1 MDGEM
6 AYYTLSE
13 EGPANVYYTAIDN
26 VGKLPVYFGI
36 LKIGA
41 LAVPLNF
48 RYTPLEIK
56 NCLNDQLVEALVGDA
71 DQSLVG
77 LGLAAGIGLHL
88 RPGPGD
94 DVEDGRLAAE
104 R

>member
-1 MDGEM
+1 MKTS
-6 AYYTLSE
+6 YYFVNLMRE
-13 EGPANVYYTAIDN
+13 PRQVHELHRCRGRLLGREN
-26 VGKLPVYFGI
+26 
-36 LKIGA
+36 
-41 LAVPLNF
+41 
-48 RYTPLEIK
+48 R
-56 NCLNDQLVEALVGDA
+56 DQPVEALVGDA